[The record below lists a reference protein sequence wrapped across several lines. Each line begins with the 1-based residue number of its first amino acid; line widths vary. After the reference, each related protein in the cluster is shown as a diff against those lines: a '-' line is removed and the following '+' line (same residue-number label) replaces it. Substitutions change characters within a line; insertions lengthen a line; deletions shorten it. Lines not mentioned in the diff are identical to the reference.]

1 MKYSRIIIFW
11 FVLPCLSQ
19 AQDQATLD
27 SIMLEIPNKTDTV
40 QIKEYTDVLYR
51 YFYMNLDSA
60 RSVIDDLERVVED
73 YDDPKYDAH
82 LLNVKGIYAQSTG
95 DTQLSLEYW
104 KRSIEIYREI
114 GHRERESAL
123 LNNMSGNYR
132 IVGKLDSAL
141 ILQMQSLD
149 IKQDLGLTGVEMAA
163 TYWNIGNAQGDVEEY
178 TISNKWYRKAEK
190 IYLEVEDEQSLFG
203 VRYLIAL
210 NLKQMDSLDQ
220 AMPVFYEVMKYDRRT
235 NQLNNL
241 AGDLDN
247 MGDIALK
254 QGKYREAEE
263 YLLEALDIGLANG
276 ERSLPG
282 FVYRRLSQLYIK
294 TKEYEKAM
302 EYAKLSL
309 ENAED
314 YNLDKKKVGDYLV
327 LSQVYD
333 SLNVCEPALSNF
345 KQYHALYDS
354 ILGVEKLA
362 AISELQIKYET
373 EKKEQEI
380 KLLQEK
386 AKTSKFKQRGMLGG
400 FFAIIALAGSLI
412 FGLRQRLRK
421 NQIAKEKSDQ
431 ELEFSQK
438 ELEIKKR
445 ELTAFALQLANKN
458 ETLENIKR
466 NVQDV
471 RTNADDRRSIQ
482 SIVNTIDFNINDDN
496 NWENF
501 RQRFE
506 SVHKGFESNVKS
518 KYGAITSNELRLMSL
533 LKMNLSSKEIANIL
547 NISGEGIKKA
557 RYRLR
562 KKMALET
569 TQSLEEMVMTL

>member
-1 MKYSRIIIFW
+1 MKYSIIIVFW
-11 FVLPCLSQ
+11 FALHCLST

-27 SIMLEIPNKTDTV
+27 SMMLEIPNKPDTV

-51 YFYMNLDSA
+51 YFFTNLDSA
-60 RSVIDDLERVVED
+60 KSVIDDLENVVMA
-73 YDDPKYDAH
+73 YGDPKYEAH
-82 LLNVKGIYAQSTG
+82 LWNIKGVYAQSTG
-95 DTQLSLEYW
+95 EHQLSFELW
-104 KRSIEIYREI
+104 NKSIEIYRDI

-123 LNNMSGNYR
+123 LNNMSGYYR
-132 IVGKLDSAL
+132 YVGKLDSAL
-141 ILQMQSLD
+141 SLQMRSLD

-178 TISNKWYRKAEK
+178 DISNEWYRKAEK
-190 IYLEVEDEQSLFG
+190 IYLEVGDEQSVIG
-203 VRYLIAL
+203 VRYLLAL
-210 NLKQMDSLDQ
+210 NLKQMDSLEQ
-220 AMPVFYEVMKYDRRT
+220 AMPIFHEVMEYDRRN
-235 NQLNNL
+235 NQMNDL

-247 MGDIALK
+247 MGDIAIR
-254 QGKYREAEE
+254 QGNYKEAEA
-263 YLLEALDIGLANG
+263 YLLESLEIGLANG
-276 ERSLPG
+276 EKSLPG
-282 FVYRRLSQLYIK
+282 LVYRRLSQLYLK
-294 TKEYEKAM
+294 TKEYKKAM
-302 EYAKLSL
+302 KYAKLSL
-309 ENAED
+309 ANAEAYD
-314 YNLDKKKVGDYLV
+314 QDKKKVSDYLV

-333 SLNVCEPALSNF
+333 SLNICEPALFNF

-362 AISELQIKYET
+362 AVSELQIKYET

-386 AKTSKFKQRGMLGG
+386 AKTSKLKQRGMLGG
-400 FFAIIALAGSLI
+400 IIALITLAGSLI

-431 ELEFSQK
+431 ELRFSQK
-438 ELEIKKR
+438 ELETKKR

-466 NVQDV
+466 NVQGV

-518 KYGAITSNELRLMSL
+518 KYSTITSNELRLMAL

-547 NISGEGIKKA
+547 NISSEGIKKA

-569 TQSLEEMVMTL
+569 AESLEEMVMAL